1 MSPFLAATFLPSALL
16 GTFILGPGPTPES
29 GLPSST
35 PDMLFASPTRLDH
48 AGRIVAPVMIDG
60 KGPFRFIIDTGAS
73 SSTISPQLATTLGLT
88 PAGQTTTGQTTI
100 SQSQRMTGQ
109 RTMIVNGITGTQAVP
124 SVSIGRLEAGDL
136 VIQEMQLPVIWAPLM
151 AGADGILGIAGF
163 REESLFVDFRRNR
176 VVISR
181 SMRASNRV
189 GYDKVPAKVLEG
201 GLMAVKGRVGGVAVT
216 AIIDTGSERSLGNAA
231 LQSALYAKRDN
242 GNVERTAVYGAT
254 PDIASGEVRMV
265 PTINLGPVNLSKV
278 TVVFGDF
285 HIFEVWDL
293 LDHPAVIIGMDVLG
307 TVDSLG
313 IDYRRSEIYF
323 ETVERARDPN
333 FDQSAM
339 RWRAR

>member
-16 GTFILGPGPTPES
+16 GTFILGPGPSPET

-35 PDMLFASPTRLDH
+35 PDMLFASPTRFDH

-73 SSTISPQLATTLGLT
+73 SSTISPQLAATLGLT
-88 PAGQTTTGQTTI
+88 PTGQ
-100 SQSQRMTGQ
+100 S
-109 RTMIVNGITGTQAVP
+109 TMMVNGITGTQAVP

-136 VIQEMQLPVIWAPLM
+136 IMQEMQLPVVWAPLM

-163 REESLFVDFRRNR
+163 RQESIFVDFRRNR

-181 SMRASNRV
+181 SLRASDRV
-189 GYDKVPAKVLEG
+189 GFDKVRAKVLED
-201 GLMAVKGRVGGVAVT
+201 GLMAVQGRVGGVAVT

-231 LQSALYAKRDN
+231 LQSALAAKRDN
-242 GNVERTAVYGAT
+242 GNGAMTAVYGAT
-254 PDIASGEVRMV
+254 PDIASGEVRLV
-265 PTINLGPVNLSKV
+265 PTINLGPVNLSNV

-285 HIFEVWDL
+285 HIFQVWGL

>member
-16 GTFILGPGPTPES
+16 GTFILGPGPSPET

-35 PDMLFASPTRLDH
+35 PDMLFASPTRFDH
-48 AGRIVAPVMIDG
+48 AGRIVAPVMING

-73 SSTISPQLATTLGLT
+73 SSTISPQLAATLGLT
-88 PAGQTTTGQTTI
+88 PTGQ
-100 SQSQRMTGQ
+100 S
-109 RTMIVNGITGTQAVP
+109 TMMVNGITGTQAVP

-136 VIQEMQLPVIWAPLM
+136 IMQEMQLPVVWAPLM

-163 REESLFVDFRRNR
+163 RQESIFVDFRRNR

-181 SMRASNRV
+181 SLRASDRV
-189 GYDKVPAKVLEG
+189 GFDKVRAKVLED
-201 GLMAVKGRVGGVAVT
+201 GLMAVQGRVGGVAVT

-231 LQSALYAKRDN
+231 LQSALAAKRDN
-242 GNVERTAVYGAT
+242 GNGAMTAVYGAT
-254 PDIASGEVRMV
+254 PDIASGEVRLV
-265 PTINLGPVNLSKV
+265 PTINLGPVNLSNV

-285 HIFEVWDL
+285 HIFQVWGL

>member
-1 MSPFLAATFLPSALL
+1 
-16 GTFILGPGPTPES
+16 
-29 GLPSST
+29 
-35 PDMLFASPTRLDH
+35 MLFASPTRFDH

-73 SSTISPQLATTLGLT
+73 SSTISPQLAATLGLT
-88 PAGQTTTGQTTI
+88 PTALTATGQMT
-100 SQSQRMTGQ
+100 SQT
-109 RTMIVNGITGTQAVP
+109 TMIVNGITGTQAVP
-124 SVSIGRLEAGDL
+124 AVSIGRLEAGDL
-136 VIQEMQLPVIWAPLM
+136 VLQQMQLPVIWAPLM

-163 REESLFVDFRRNR
+163 RQESLFVDFRRNR

-181 SMRASNRV
+181 SMRAANRV
-189 GYDKVPAKVLEG
+189 GFDKVPATVLEG
-201 GLMAVKGRVGGVAVT
+201 GLMAVKGRVGGIAVT

-231 LQSALYAKRDN
+231 LQSALYAKRDS
-242 GNVERTAVYGAT
+242 GNAEMTAVYGAT
-254 PDIASGEVRMV
+254 PDIASGQIRLV
-265 PTINLGPVNLSKV
+265 PTITLGPVNLANV

-285 HIFEVWDL
+285 HIFQVWDL
-293 LDHPAVIIGMDVLG
+293 LQHPAVIIGMDVLG